1 MWFKTRSST
10 SNEKVSVQRKPSRK
24 WEGNLLNGNKYLQI
38 IHLIRSSHPKYIK
51 RASLVVQ
58 WIRTC
63 LPMQQTRVQ
72 SLARED
78 ATCRR
83 AAKPCAATAESELW
97 SLHTAATEPAPTA
110 RARQREKPRQWG
122 AATTGER
129 SPALHSQQRSTQSN
143 EDSVQK

>member
-51 RASLVVQ
+51 MVSLVVQ

-63 LPMQQTRVQ
+63 LPMQQTRVR
-72 SLARED
+72 SLAQED

-83 AAKPCAATAESELW
+83 AAKPAAESELW

-110 RARQREKPRQWG
+110 RAGQREKPQQWG
-122 AATTGER
+122 AVTAGER

-143 EDSVQK
+143 EDSAQK